1 MNASQALSGRGI
13 QGEVEGR
20 RLALGNRRLLDEQE
34 LKPGALASA
43 AADWEAEGRTLS
55 WLLELAPEKRVLG
68 LFAFGDSLKDGA
80 PKRWRPCADGIST
93 AT

>member
-1 MNASQALSGRGI
+1 AGECRRGLGGRGPHPVLAAGTGS
-13 QGEVEGR
+13 GETRARPV
-20 RLALGNRRLLDEQE
+20 RLLDEQE

-68 LFAFGDSLKDGA
+68 LFA
-80 PKRWRPCADGIST
+80 
-93 AT
+93 